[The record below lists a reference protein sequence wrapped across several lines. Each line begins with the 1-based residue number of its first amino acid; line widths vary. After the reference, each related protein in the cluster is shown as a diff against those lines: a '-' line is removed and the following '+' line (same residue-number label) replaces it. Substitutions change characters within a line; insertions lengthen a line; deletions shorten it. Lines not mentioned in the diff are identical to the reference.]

1 MAQKKTAARKRS
13 GKKKTAPKRK
23 TQKQRARYNQYWALG
38 LCFLALLTLLALFG
52 VDAVCIGFL
61 GDNTRALIGTGFFIL
76 PFCLAIAAVALFLSR
91 GRPVKGRVFAALVTP
106 FLLGCLVHGFTGSA
120 EIKSAMQMMEDGR
133 ALVGGGLLSG
143 CVSAV
148 LITGISRIATVI
160 LFVALLVLAL
170 LESFNLTVVSAF
182 DWVRKQFA
190 RIPRGVEYDEEEEYY
205 EEEEEHAPVVR
216 MPKRRRPVIDVPLDG
231 EERPA
236 RKRGEPLNLPP
247 SRVKTPAEVLAAE
260 AAATPPEPYHTE
272 EEQTGEEHVNPDNF
286 TENLPEETIIDVP
299 IEVSEHVESL
309 ATPPDLT
316 AQPAPED
323 GFGESEQAET
333 EGEQQV
339 LYNYPPISLL
349 TAPEKNPR
357 ADSQE
362 ELRANAKHLVDV
374 IRSFGIEVHVLNI
387 VCGPSI
393 TRYEIQ
399 LDPGVKFSRLTGL
412 SDDIA
417 LALGAASVYI
427 APIPKKSAIGIEVP
441 NKTVQMVH
449 IQEVIASKEF
459 AQSESS
465 VAFAMGKD
473 ISGNC
478 VVGDIAKLPH
488 LLIAGTTG
496 SGKSVCMNSIIISLL
511 YKSTPEQVR
520 LIMVDP
526 KMVELGIYN
535 GIPHLLIPV
544 VTDPRKASGALQWAV
559 LEMMKRYKLF
569 ADNSVRDMQSYNRLI
584 ERRGEGETLPQIVI
598 VIDELADL
606 MVVARKEVEDS
617 IMRLTQMARAAGMHL
632 IIATQRPSVDV
643 ITGVIKSNIPSR
655 IAFAVASKV
664 ESNIILGCMGAE
676 KLIGRGDMLFS
687 PIGSNKPTRIQGCF
701 ISGEEV
707 EAVVEH
713 VKKSGVAEY
722 SEEIIEQIER
732 QAEQK
737 ESGMPGGESDDE
749 ADEMLDAAIDVVV
762 ESGQASVSML
772 QRRLKLGYS
781 RAARIVD
788 QMEERG
794 IVGAFEGAKP
804 RQVLVSKE
812 QWQEIKMRRE
822 SL

>member
-1 MAQKKTAARKRS
+1 MA
-13 GKKKTAPKRK
+13 KRK
-23 TQKQRARYNQYWALG
+23 TTKRKSTKRKAAPRKMTQKERARYNGYWACG
-38 LCFLALLTLLALFG
+38 LCFLALLFLLAIFG
-52 VDAVCIGFL
+52 VDAVIIGWL
-61 GDNTRALIGTGFFIL
+61 GNTAKAICGAGFFAVPIFL
-76 PFCLAIAAVALFLSR
+76 VAAAVSLFVCQ
-91 GRPVKGRVFAALVTP
+91 GRPVKGRVICALLSPILIGCVVHSFIGAGEFLSFGEMIAAGKDLT
-106 FLLGCLVHGFTGSA
+106 
-120 EIKSAMQMMEDGR
+120 
-133 ALVGGGLLSG
+133 GGGLVSGYLTTLSI
-143 CVSAV
+143 V
-148 LITGISRIATVI
+148 GISKIATII
-160 LFVALLVLAL
+160 LFIILTVIITLA
-170 LESFNLTVVSAF
+170 SFNITIMTVIEFIREAVANM
-182 DWVRKQFA
+182 
-190 RIPRGVEYDEEEEYY
+190 PRGVEYEEEETY
-205 EEEEEHAPVVR
+205 EEEEEHEVVK

-231 EERPA
+231 EEKKEVEIGTPF
-236 RKRGEPLNLPP
+236 ELPE
-247 SRVKTPAEVLAAE
+247 STVKTPAEVLAEEMAN
-260 AAATPPEPYHTE
+260 TPIEPYHINE
-272 EEQTGEEHVNPDNF
+272 EGF
-286 TENLPEETIIDVP
+286 ADVP
-299 IEVSEHVESL
+299 EPVEEVEEVIDI
-309 ATPPDLT
+309 PDEVFDT
-316 AQPAPED
+316 DEK
-323 GFGESEQAET
+323 ET
-333 EGEQQV
+333 EGEQKAI
-339 LYNYPPISLL
+339 YHYPPISLL
-349 TAPEKNPR
+349 KAPVKNV
-357 ADSQE
+357 AGETQA
-362 ELRANAKHLVDV
+362 ELNARAKHLAEV
-374 IRSFGIEVHVLNI
+374 IHSFGIEVHILNI

-399 LDPGVKFSRLTGL
+399 LDAGVKFSRLTSL
-412 SDDIA
+412 TDDIA
-417 LALGAASVYI
+417 LALGASSVYI
-427 APIPKKSAIGIEVP
+427 APIPNKSAIGIEVP
-441 NKTVQMVH
+441 NKTVQTVC
-449 IQEVIASKEF
+449 IQEVISSKEF
-459 AQSESS
+459 SQNESR

-478 VVGDIAKLPH
+478 MIGDIAKLPH

-496 SGKSVCMNSIIISLL
+496 SGKSVCMNSIIVSLL
-511 YKSTPEQVR
+511 YRSTPEEVR
-520 LIMVDP
+520 LIMIDP

-535 GIPHLLIPV
+535 GIPHLLVPV
-544 VTDPRKASGALQWAV
+544 VTDPKKASGALQWAV

-569 ADNSVRDMQSYNRLI
+569 ADSNVRDMQSYNKMI
-584 ERRGEGETLPQIVI
+584 EEKGEGDKLPQIVI

-664 ESNIILGCMGAE
+664 ESNIILGSMGAE

-701 ISGEEV
+701 ISGSEV
-707 EAVVEH
+707 EAVVDF

-732 QAEQK
+732 QSEQK
-737 ESGMPGGESDDE
+737 ESGGAPGEDGDME

-794 IVGAFEGAKP
+794 IVGPFEGAKP

>member
-1 MAQKKTAARKRS
+1 MKTEMAKRKSTKRRS
-13 GKKKTAPKRK
+13 RKAAPKK
-23 TQKQRARYNQYWALG
+23 MTQKQRARYDLYWACG
-38 LCFLALLTLLALFG
+38 LCFLALLFLLGIFG
-52 VDAVCIGFL
+52 VDAYVIGWL
-61 GDNTRALIGTGFFIL
+61 ASGAKALIGAGYFVLPVFFIT
-76 PFCLAIAAVALFLSR
+76 AAVALFSCH
-91 GRPVKGRVFAALVTP
+91 GKPVKGRVICSLITP
-106 FLLGCLVHGFTGSA
+106 VLLGCVINSF
-120 EIKSAMQMMEDGR
+120 
-133 ALVGGGLLSG
+133 VGTDKILPVSEMIANGGIISG
-143 CVSAV
+143 YITAAAV
-148 LITGISRIATVI
+148 AAISRIATII
-160 LFVALLVLAL
+160 LFIIVTLIVGLA
-170 LESFNLTVVSAF
+170 SFNITIATVV
-182 DWVRKQFA
+182 DWIREK
-190 RIPRGVEYDEEEEYY
+190 IENMPRGVEYEEEY
-205 EEEEEHAPVVR
+205 EEEEEHEVVR

-231 EERPA
+231 EERAEREVGAPF
-236 RKRGEPLNLPP
+236 ELPE
-247 SRVKTPAEVLAAE
+247 SNVKTPAEALAEAE
-260 AAATPPEPYHTE
+260 AAAPIEPYHINE
-272 EEQTGEEHVNPDNF
+272 EVFEDKPH
-286 TENLPEETIIDVP
+286 EETPEVDET
-299 IEVSEHVESL
+299 IE
-309 ATPPDLT
+309 
-316 AQPAPED
+316 APKN
-323 GFGESEQAET
+323 ET
-333 EGEQQV
+333 EGEQQII
-339 LYNYPPISLL
+339 YHYPPISLL
-349 TAPEKNPR
+349 NAPSKNTAS
-357 ADSQE
+357 DSQT
-362 ELRANAKHLVDV
+362 ELKARAKHLAEV
-374 IRSFGIEVHVLNI
+374 IHSFGIEVHILNI

-399 LDPGVKFSRLTGL
+399 LDAGVKFSRLTGL

-417 LALGAASVYI
+417 LALGASSVYI
-427 APIPKKSAIGIEVP
+427 APIPNKSAIGIEVP
-441 NKTVQMVH
+441 NKSVQTVC
-449 IQEVIASKEF
+449 IQEVISSREF
-459 AQSESS
+459 AQNESRI
-465 VAFAMGKD
+465 AFAMGKD

-478 VVGDIAKLPH
+478 MVGDIAKLPH

-511 YKSTPEQVR
+511 YRSTPEEVR
-520 LIMVDP
+520 LIMIDP

-535 GIPHLLIPV
+535 GIPHLLVPV
-544 VTDPRKASGALQWAV
+544 VTDPKKASGALQWAV

-569 ADNSVRDMQSYNRLI
+569 ADSNVRDMQSYNNMI
-584 ERRGEGETLPQIVI
+584 EKTGEGEKLPQIVI

-664 ESNIILGCMGAE
+664 ESNIILGSMGAE

-707 EAVVEH
+707 EAVVNY

-722 SEEIIEQIER
+722 SAEIIEQIER

-737 ESGMPGGESDDE
+737 ESGGVPGAEGGDME

-794 IVGAFEGAKP
+794 IVGPFEGAKP

-812 QWQEIKMRRE
+812 EWQEIKMRRE

>member
-1 MAQKKTAARKRS
+1 MAQKKTAARKKTSR
-13 GKKKTAPKRK
+13 KKSSPKRM
-23 TQKQRARYNQYWALG
+23 TQKQRARRNQYWALG
-38 LCFLALLTLLALFG
+38 LFFLALLSLLAVFG
-52 VDAVCIGFL
+52 VNAIFIGFL
-61 GDNTRALIGTGFFIL
+61 GENTRRLIGAGFFAL
-76 PFCLAIAAVALFLSR
+76 PFCLGIAATTLFLSR
-91 GRPVKGRVFAALVTP
+91 GRPVKGRVFSALITP
-106 FLLGCLVHGFTGSA
+106 FLVGCLVHSFIGSA
-120 EIKSAMQMMEDGR
+120 ECGAVSVMMEAGKN
-133 ALVGGGLLSG
+133 LTGGGLLSG
-143 CVSAV
+143 YTTAF
-148 LITGISRIATVI
+148 LITYISRAATII
-160 LFVALLVLAL
+160 LFLA
-170 LESFNLTVVSAF
+170 LTVVTILASF
-182 DWVRKQFA
+182 DLTVIHVVDWIRDL
-190 RIPRGVEYDEEEEYY
+190 IENMPHGVEYEEEYY
-205 EEEEEHAPVVR
+205 EEEEEHAPLVR

-231 EERPA
+231 EERPE
-236 RKRGEPLNLPP
+236 KKKKEQPPLNLPP
-247 SRVKTPAEVLAAE
+247 SKVKTPAEVLAAVE
-260 AAATPPEPYHTE
+260 AATPPEPYHVNEDNFHTE
-272 EEQTGEEHVNPDNF
+272 EAP
-286 TENLPEETIIDVP
+286 ETIIDVP
-299 IEVSEHVESL
+299 IEVTEPAEI
-309 ATPPDLT
+309 TPPADLE
-316 AQPAPED
+316 AEPAPETPEEGFVSPED
-323 GFGESEQAET
+323 GFTAPEGET
-333 EGEQQV
+333 EGEQKV
-339 LYNYPPISLL
+339 LYNYPPLSLL
-349 TAPEKNPR
+349 TAPVKNPR
-357 ADSQE
+357 AESQE
-362 ELRANAKHLVDV
+362 DLRAHAKHLAEV
-374 IRSFGIEVHVLNI
+374 IKSFGIEVHILNI

-412 SDDIA
+412 ADDIA

-427 APIPKKSAIGIEVP
+427 APIPNKSAIGIEVP

-459 AQSESS
+459 TQSESS

-511 YKSTPEQVR
+511 YKSTPEEVR
-520 LIMVDP
+520 LIMIDP

-535 GIPHLLIPV
+535 GIPHLLVPV

-569 ADNSVRDMQSYNRLI
+569 ADNNVRDMQSYNRMI
-584 ERRGEGETLPQIVI
+584 ERRGEGDPLPQIVI

-664 ESNIILGCMGAE
+664 ESNIILGSMGAE

-732 QAEQK
+732 QSEQK
-737 ESGMPGGESDDE
+737 ENGAPSGEGDAET
-749 ADEMLDAAIDVVV
+749 DEMLDAAIDVVV

-804 RQVLVSKE
+804 RQVLVTKE

>member
-1 MAQKKTAARKRS
+1 M
-13 GKKKTAPKRK
+13 
-23 TQKQRARYNQYWALG
+23 TQKERARYNGYWACG
-38 LCFLALLTLLALFG
+38 LCFLALLFLLAIFG
-52 VDAVCIGFL
+52 VDAVIIGWL
-61 GDNTRALIGTGFFIL
+61 GNTAKAICGAGFFAVPIFL
-76 PFCLAIAAVALFLSR
+76 VAAAVSLFVCQ
-91 GRPVKGRVFAALVTP
+91 GRPVKGRVICALLSPILIGCVVHSFIGAGEFLSFGEMLAAGKDLT
-106 FLLGCLVHGFTGSA
+106 
-120 EIKSAMQMMEDGR
+120 
-133 ALVGGGLLSG
+133 GGGLISGYLTTLSI
-143 CVSAV
+143 V
-148 LITGISRIATVI
+148 GISKIATII
-160 LFVALLVLAL
+160 LFIILTVIIALA
-170 LESFNLTVVSAF
+170 SFNITIMTVIEFIREAI
-182 DWVRKQFA
+182 A
-190 RIPRGVEYDEEEEYY
+190 NMPRGVEYEEEEETY
-205 EEEEEHAPVVR
+205 EEEEEHEVVK

-231 EERPA
+231 EDKKEVEIGVPF
-236 RKRGEPLNLPP
+236 ELPE
-247 SRVKTPAEVLAAE
+247 STVKTPAEVLAEAE
-260 AAATPPEPYHTE
+260 ANTPLEPYHINE
-272 EEQTGEEHVNPDNF
+272 EGFADVEEPAN
-286 TENLPEETIIDVP
+286 EEPEEVIDIP
-299 IEVSEHVESL
+299 DEVFDTDEK
-309 ATPPDLT
+309 
-316 AQPAPED
+316 
-323 GFGESEQAET
+323 ET
-333 EGEQQV
+333 EGEQKAI
-339 LYNYPPISLL
+339 YHYPPISLL
-349 TAPEKNPR
+349 KAPVKNAAGESQAELNAR
-357 ADSQE
+357 A
-362 ELRANAKHLVDV
+362 RHLAEV
-374 IRSFGIEVHVLNI
+374 IHSFGIEVHILNI

-399 LDPGVKFSRLTGL
+399 LDAGVKFSRLTSL
-412 SDDIA
+412 TDDIA
-417 LALGAASVYI
+417 LALGASSVYI
-427 APIPKKSAIGIEVP
+427 APIPNKSAIGIEVP
-441 NKTVQMVH
+441 NKTVQTVC
-449 IQEVIASKEF
+449 IQEVISSKEF
-459 AQSESS
+459 SQNESR

-478 VVGDIAKLPH
+478 MIGDIAKLPH

-496 SGKSVCMNSIIISLL
+496 SGKSVCMNSIIVSLL
-511 YKSTPEQVR
+511 YRSTPEEVR
-520 LIMVDP
+520 LIMIDP

-535 GIPHLLIPV
+535 GIPHLLVPV
-544 VTDPRKASGALQWAV
+544 VTDPKKASGALQWAV

-569 ADNSVRDMQSYNRLI
+569 ADSNVRDMQSYNKMI
-584 ERRGEGETLPQIVI
+584 EEKGEGDKLPQIVI

-664 ESNIILGCMGAE
+664 ESNIILGSMGAE

-701 ISGEEV
+701 ISGSEV
-707 EAVVEH
+707 EAVVDF

-737 ESGMPGGESDDE
+737 ESGGAPGEGGDME

-794 IVGAFEGAKP
+794 IVGPFEGAKP